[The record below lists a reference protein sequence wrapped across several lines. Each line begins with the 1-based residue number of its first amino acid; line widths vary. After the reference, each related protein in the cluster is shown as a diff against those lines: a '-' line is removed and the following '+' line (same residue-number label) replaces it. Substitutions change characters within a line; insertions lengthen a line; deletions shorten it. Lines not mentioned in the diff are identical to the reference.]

1 MNPIEAIPL
10 AFQLPAVV
18 GVLVVMVVTV
28 FFMYVFVLAIR
39 ATGGLAKGIIGFLGR
54 ELRDL
59 AIATGALIACTIAG
73 LMALMSMLR
82 GNRRATRH
90 FALAAGEDVRS
101 FGLAM
106 YRVVLGNLLR
116 ACRMTPVIDAIE
128 RRLPNLIR
136 SAPGVTRA
144 HAQPA
149 KARTSTQKFE
159 GYRIVGT
166 LKSGGSGSRLYV
178 ATPDE
183 KRREAFEK
191 AGHHG
196 VTKVV
201 LKCFSLG
208 DGSSLP
214 QIVRESRALDAAK
227 RLGLV
232 LDHEL
237 SAERF
242 MYVMRFVPGDS
253 LAVVTERLHRR
264 SGSEGLDDA
273 GLKTLF
279 GYTADLL
286 RTLATYHEGGLWH
299 KDVKPDNIIVDDK
312 RAHLVDLGL
321 VTPLRSAMTLTTH
334 GTEYFRD
341 PELVR
346 LALRGV
352 KVSEV
357 DGARFDVYA
366 AGAVLY
372 SVIENSFPAHGGL
385 SQVTK
390 RCPEALRWIVRRAMT
405 EYDKRYTSAEAM
417 LADLSVLQRAAD
429 PFKVRPASLPSMGG
443 VAPDPEEL
451 LTPGTSDLPGRRS
464 AAEQLAA
471 ARQRA
476 KRTRHRA
483 LTRRS
488 RTGLHRGRRGL
499 PIALTGVGA
508 VVIAGVVVIVFPR
521 SPGDPGGASASVAS
535 ASTTGSDLETEQ
547 RTSFPLPFIDLPDLE
562 PEQLGPFVPGDT
574 RLASRFRQFGA
585 PELSTLAAGLSAAG
599 PGRIAPAL
607 ATAQL
612 LEPLISAELF
622 SGEFLLVSDLRRP
635 LSEHDRAFL
644 ASLAERM
651 TGRGFGLLHDLDA
664 GATDDRVRRL
674 IARSIA
680 LRTGR
685 GLDHASTH
693 RDLGEWLAGST
704 QLQGVLWVE
713 AGDEGGHRV
722 HLIQTTEP
730 EAMVPAILHRERR
743 IAIERLVGV
752 EASPVRE

>member
-1 MNPIEAIPL
+1 MNPAQTIPL
-10 AFQLPAVV
+10 AFQLPAAV
-18 GVLVVMVVTV
+18 GVIVLMALVV
-28 FFMYVFVLAIR
+28 FGMYILVMSVR
-39 ATGGLAKGIIGFLGR
+39 AMGGLVKGLIRFLGR
-54 ELRDL
+54 EVRDL
-59 AIATGALIACTIAG
+59 AVATGALIACTIAG
-73 LMALMSMLR
+73 LMALLSMLR
-82 GNRRATRH
+82 ANPRATRH
-90 FALAAGEDVRS
+90 FALAAGEDARS

-116 ACRMTPVIDAIE
+116 ACRMTPIIDAIE
-128 RRLPNLIR
+128 RRLPGLIR
-136 SAPGVTRA
+136 TAPRA
-144 HAQPA
+144 AQRHAAPA
-149 KARTSTQKFE
+149 RAKSTQKFE

-166 LKSGGSGSRLYV
+166 LKSGGSGSKLYV
-178 ATPDE
+178 AVPDE
-183 KRREAFEK
+183 KRQEAFEK

-196 VTKVV
+196 VAKVV

-214 QIVRESRALDAAK
+214 QIVRESRSLDAAK

-237 SAERF
+237 SADRF

-264 SGSEGLDDA
+264 SGPEGLDNA
-273 GLKTLF
+273 SLRTVL

-286 RTLATYHEGGLWH
+286 RTLATYHDGGLWH
-299 KDVKPDNIIVDDK
+299 KDVKPDNIIVDEK

-357 DGARFDVYA
+357 DGSRFDVYA

-372 SVIENSFPAHGGL
+372 SAIENSFPAHGGL
-385 SQVTK
+385 SQVTR

-405 EYDKRYTSAEAM
+405 EYDKRYASAEAM
-417 LADLSVLQRAAD
+417 LADLSVLQKAAD

-443 VAPDPEEL
+443 VAPSADEFRP
-451 LTPGTSDLPGRRS
+451 TPGDELPGRRS
-464 AAEQLAA
+464 AAEQLSA

-483 LTRRS
+483 LGRRA
-488 RTGLHRGRRGL
+488 RTGAHRGRRGV
-499 PIALTGVGA
+499 PIAVTGVGTIA
-508 VVIAGVVVIVFPR
+508 IAGLVVVVFTA
-521 SPGDPGGASASVAS
+521 SPSEKGGPSTSVAS
-535 ASTTGSDLETEQ
+535 ASTQGVEAESG
-547 RTSFPLPFIDLPDLE
+547 RPASFPLPFVDVPIEE
-562 PEQLGPFVPGDT
+562 PEQLGPFVSGETPISS
-574 RLASRFRQFGA
+574 RLRQFGA

-612 LEPLISAELF
+612 LEPLITAELF
-622 SGEFLLVSDLRRP
+622 SGSYLLVSDLRRP
-635 LSEHDRAFL
+635 YSERDRAFL
-644 ASLAERM
+644 LSMVERLA
-651 TGRGFGLLHDLDA
+651 GRGFGVMHDLDA
-664 GATDDRVRRL
+664 GSADEGVQRV
-674 IARSIA
+674 IARAI
-680 LRTGR
+680 TGR
-685 GLDHASTH
+685 AGRALDNASTH
-693 RDLGEWLAGST
+693 QDLGEWLARST
-704 QLQGVLWVE
+704 QLQGVIWVE
-713 AGDEGGHRV
+713 QGEEGGHRV
-722 HLIQTTEP
+722 HLIQTAEP
-730 EAMVPAILHRERR
+730 EALVPAILHRERR
-743 IAIERLVGV
+743 IAIERLMGV
-752 EASPVRE
+752 EPAPGRE

>member
-1 MNPIEAIPL
+1 MNPNQTIPL
-10 AFQLPAVV
+10 AFQLPAAVGVIVV
-18 GVLVVMVVTV
+18 MVLVV
-28 FFMYVFVLAIR
+28 FGMYILVMSVR
-39 ATGGLAKGIIGFLGR
+39 AMGGLVKGLIRFLGR
-54 ELRDL
+54 EVRDL

-73 LMALMSMLR
+73 LMALLSMLR
-82 GNRRATRH
+82 GNPRATRH
-90 FALAAGEDVRS
+90 FALAAGEDARS

-116 ACRMTPVIDAIE
+116 ACRMTPIIDAIE
-128 RRLPNLIR
+128 RRLPGLIR
-136 SAPGVTRA
+136 SAPRA
-144 HAQPA
+144 AQLHASPA
-149 KARTSTQKFE
+149 KAKSTQKFE

-166 LKSGGSGSRLYV
+166 LKSGGSGSKLYV
-178 ATPDE
+178 AAPDE
-183 KRREAFEK
+183 KRQEAFEK

-214 QIVRESRALDAAK
+214 QIVRESRSLDAAK

-237 SAERF
+237 SADRF

-264 SGSEGLDDA
+264 SGPEGLDDA
-273 GLKTLF
+273 SLQTML

-286 RTLATYHEGGLWH
+286 RTLATYHDGGLWH
-299 KDVKPDNIIVDDK
+299 KDVKPDNIIVDEK

-357 DGARFDVYA
+357 DGSRFDVYA

-372 SVIENSFPAHGGL
+372 STIENSFPAHGGL
-385 SQVTK
+385 SQVSK

-417 LADLSVLQRAAD
+417 LADLSVLQKVAD
-429 PFKVRPASLPSMGG
+429 PFKVRPAALPSMGG
-443 VAPDPEEL
+443 AAPELDEL
-451 LTPGTSDLPGRRS
+451 LSGPATDLPGRRS

-483 LTRRS
+483 LGRRS

-499 PIALTGVGA
+499 PIAATGVGA
-508 VVIAGVVVIVFPR
+508 VVIAGVVVVLFTG
-521 SPGDPGGASASVAS
+521 SPSETGGSSSSVAS
-535 ASTTGSDLETEQ
+535 ASTPGSEQ
-547 RTSFPLPFIDLPDLE
+547 ESGQPASFQLPFIDLPLDE
-562 PEQLGPFVPGDT
+562 PEQLGPFVSGEVP
-574 RLASRFRQFGA
+574 LASRFRQFGA
-585 PELSTLAAGLSAAG
+585 PELSTLAASLSAAG

-612 LEPLISAELF
+612 LEPLITAELF
-622 SGEFLLVSDLRRP
+622 SGSYLVVSDLRRP
-635 LSEHDRAFL
+635 HSERDRAFL
-644 ASLAERM
+644 VSLAERM
-651 TGRGFGLLHDLDA
+651 SGRGFTVMHDIEA
-664 GATDDRVRRL
+664 GAADDTVRRML
-674 IARSIA
+674 ARAITA
-680 LRTGR
+680 RAGR
-685 GLDHASTH
+685 SLDHASTH
-693 RDLGEWLAGST
+693 ADLGEWLTGSN

-713 AGDEGGHRV
+713 QGDEGGHKV
-722 HLIQTTEP
+722 HLIQTIEP

-752 EASPVRE
+752 EPAPGRE

>member
-1 MNPIEAIPL
+1 MNPIQTIPL
-10 AFQLPAVV
+10 AFQLPAVI
-18 GVLVVMVVTV
+18 GVLVAMVGVV
-28 FFMYVFVLAIR
+28 FFMYVFVLAVR
-39 ATGGLAKGIIGFLGR
+39 ATGGLVKGLFRFLGL
-54 ELRDL
+54 EVRDL
-59 AIATGALIACTIAG
+59 VVAAGALISCSIAG
-73 LMALMSMLR
+73 LMAAMSTLR
-82 GNRRATRH
+82 GNRRAMLH
-90 FALAAGEDVRS
+90 FSAAAGEDARS

-116 ACRMTPVIDAIE
+116 ACRLTPIIDAIE
-128 RRLPNLIR
+128 RRLPGLIR
-136 SAPGVTRA
+136 SAPGAT
-144 HAQPA
+144 HKPA
-149 KARTSTQKFE
+149 VGSGARSTQKFE

-178 ATPDE
+178 AVPDE

-264 SGSEGLDDA
+264 SGSGGLDDA
-273 GLKTLF
+273 GLNSVL

-286 RTLATYHEGGLWH
+286 RTLATYHDGGLWH
-299 KDVKPDNIIVDDK
+299 KDVKPDNIIVDEK

-357 DGARFDVYA
+357 DGSRFDVYA

-372 SVIENSFPAHGGL
+372 SAIENSFPAHGGL

-417 LADLSVLQRAAD
+417 LADLRVLMRAAD
-429 PFKVRPASLPSMGG
+429 PFKVRPAALPSMGG
-443 VAPDPEEL
+443 VEPDPGEL
-451 LTPGTSDLPGRRS
+451 APERAGDELPVRRS

-476 KRTRHRA
+476 RRTRHRA
-483 LTRRS
+483 Q
-488 RTGLHRGRRGL
+488 GRRPRTDAHRRGPVL
-499 PIALTGVGA
+499 PLAATGVGA
-508 VVIAGVVVIVFPR
+508 AAVVGVVVVLFTAV
-521 SPGDPGGASASVAS
+521 PGEVAGPSASVAS
-535 ASTTGSDLETEQ
+535 ASAAGTE
-547 RTSFPLPFIDLPDLE
+547 REPDRDGFVLPFIDLPDGE
-562 PEQLGPFVPGDT
+562 PEPMGPFAPGENP
-574 RLASRFRQFGA
+574 LAARFRQIGA
-585 PELSTLAAGLSAAG
+585 QELSALAAGLGASAA
-599 PGRIAPAL
+599 PGRVGPAL
-607 ATAQL
+607 ATAQF
-612 LEPLISAELF
+612 LEPLLTAEIY
-622 SGEFLLVSDLRRP
+622 SGSYLMVSDLRRP
-635 LSEHDRAFL
+635 YSERDRSMLTAI
-644 ASLAERM
+644 AERM
-651 TGRGFGLLHDLDA
+651 GAKGFRVRHDLDA
-664 GATDDRVRRL
+664 GASDDEVRRL
-674 IARSIA
+674 IARAI
-680 LRTGR
+680 TGR
-685 GLDHASTH
+685 AGRSIEHESTH
-693 RDLGEWLAGST
+693 RDLGEWLSGST
-704 QLQGVLWVE
+704 TLQGVIWIE
-713 AGDEGGHRV
+713 PGDDGARRV
-722 HLIQTTEP
+722 HLIPANEP
-730 EAMVPAILHRERR
+730 EAMLARMLHLERVSVVHNLLGAEAAPGRE
-743 IAIERLVGV
+743 
-752 EASPVRE
+752 